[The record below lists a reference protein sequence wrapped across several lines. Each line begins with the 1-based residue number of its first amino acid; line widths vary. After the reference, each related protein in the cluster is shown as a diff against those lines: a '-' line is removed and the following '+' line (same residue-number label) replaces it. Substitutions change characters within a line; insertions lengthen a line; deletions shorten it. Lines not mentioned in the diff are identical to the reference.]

1 MVTFL
6 VTVMGS
12 MVCGL
17 SSYGSVAV
25 TLRLSGSMA
34 CGIFLDH
41 GLNPS
46 STVVSGKEACPLLPN
61 TGPQ

>member
-34 CGIFLDH
+34 CGIFLDQESNLCALH
-41 GLNPS
+41 GQADS
-46 STVVSGKEACPLLPN
+46 
-61 TGPQ
+61 

>member
-12 MVCGL
+12 VVCGL

-34 CGIFLDH
+34 CGIFLDQ
-41 GLNPS
+41 GLNPCLRHWQEDS
-46 STVVSGKEACPLLPN
+46 LPLSD
-61 TGPQ
+61 